1 MKKAIVLL
9 LAALVL
15 GLLARLSFFTVEEGR
30 SALVIG
36 WQQQLRAVRASP
48 GIHAK
53 LPDPVE
59 RVVMVDMRGQQL
71 SVSSDEPEGGA
82 ELPALGYDVV
92 WRVSDPALWW
102 KSFGGSDSETARGIS
117 KKVSESSRSVLSG
130 LGDAD
135 LVRRGDGLIAAR
147 VLAEAQKSLLG
158 QGVSLDSVRVSGIR
172 MSQSGLEKAMAGTS
186 KIWSGEISASGRLE
200 RESAQALRAQADA
213 KAQQT
218 LESALRQAGD
228 LRAAADAAADRLY
241 GRLDSRPGLSGFSAR
256 LAAARAET
264 RRSGRPEPMQTAGAE
279 AGRQGGRP
287 DGSQ

>member
-36 WQQQLRAVRASP
+36 WKQLRAVRASP

-71 SVSSDEPEGGA
+71 SVSSDEPADGA

-92 WRVSDPALWW
+92 WRVSDPAQWW

-117 KKVSESSRSVLSG
+117 KKISESSRSVLSG

-172 MSQSGLEKAMAGTS
+172 MSQSGLEKAMADTS
-186 KIWSGEISASGRLE
+186 RIWSGEISASGRLE

-228 LRAAADAAADRLY
+228 LRAAADAAASRLY

-264 RRSGRPEPMQTAGAE
+264 RRSGRPEPMQTAGAQ
-279 AGRQGGRP
+279 AQRQGGRP

>member
-36 WQQQLRAVRASP
+36 WQQLRAVRASP

-71 SVSSDEPEGGA
+71 SVSSDEPADGA

-92 WRVSDPALWW
+92 WRVSDPAQWW

-117 KKVSESSRSVLSG
+117 KKISESSRSVLSG

-172 MSQSGLEKAMAGTS
+172 MSQSGLEKAMADTS
-186 KIWSGEISASGRLE
+186 RIWSGEISASGRLE

-228 LRAAADAAADRLY
+228 LRAAADAAASRLY

-264 RRSGRPEPMQTAGAE
+264 RRSGRPEPMQTAGAQ
-279 AGRQGGRP
+279 AQRQGGCP

>member
-36 WQQQLRAVRASP
+36 WQQLRAVRASP

-71 SVSSDEPEGGA
+71 SVSSDEPADGA

-92 WRVSDPALWW
+92 WRVSDPAQWW

-117 KKVSESSRSVLSG
+117 KKISESSRSVLSG

-172 MSQSGLEKAMAGTS
+172 MSQSGLEKAMADTS
-186 KIWSGEISASGRLE
+186 RIWSGEISASGRLE

-228 LRAAADAAADRLY
+228 LRAAADAAASRLY

-264 RRSGRPEPMQTAGAE
+264 RRSGRPEPMQTAGAQ
-279 AGRQGGRP
+279 AQRQGGRP

>member
-36 WQQQLRAVRASP
+36 WQQLRAVRASP

-71 SVSSDEPEGGA
+71 SVSSDEPADGA
-82 ELPALGYDVV
+82 DLPALGYDVV
-92 WRVSDPALWW
+92 WRVSDPAQWW

-117 KKVSESSRSVLSG
+117 KKISESSRSVLSG

-172 MSQSGLEKAMAGTS
+172 MSQSGLEKAMADTS
-186 KIWSGEISASGRLE
+186 RIWSGEISASGRLE

-218 LESALRQAGD
+218 LESSLRQAGD
-228 LRAAADAAADRLY
+228 LRAAADAAASRLY

-264 RRSGRPEPMQTAGAE
+264 RRSGRPEPMQTAGAQ
-279 AGRQGGRP
+279 AQRQGGRP